1 MIDPKYTK
9 AVSSVI
15 TVQSETNTL
24 KSVQTNELKYTLCD
38 RDNTSSKKGNFFVS
52 FGLPTKPEDLGT
64 GSTMSLY
71 YPELQQLNVDQV
83 IICPIPPSSYSEFI
97 DGRSLT
103 WTVPQAGGGSSQSSL
118 SSVTVYSST
127 YSSDKPLRSETSPL
141 LGDNVVFLFCD
152 SINRPFSGSTV
163 DEIGQ
168 VTSLSTHTTWEPDST
183 NYLKRPSAISYSEV
197 KGTSLINGFNTD
209 ARTNTKYAVKVPTNY
224 PESRSGY
231 NYDIPVGFA
240 VMDKGFMVL
249 THTGLTSNFPWT
261 SGFTD
266 ITNTTP
272 ADTLEDKTN
281 VYFTGSTGGNNSSS
295 LVFSDINTSFKSS
308 VVCLAMPKE
317 FYISNNPTWNREKAL
332 STLNQQTGIVSID
345 PVYVTEIGLYNALG
359 ELIAVAK
366 TSEPVE
372 KTYVNLF
379 NFSIDIEM

>member
-1 MIDPKYTK
+1 MIDPKFTK

-38 RDNTSSKKGNFFVS
+38 RDNIASKKGNFFVS
-52 FGLPTKPEDLGT
+52 FGLPTRSEDLGT
-64 GSTMSLY
+64 GSTLSLY
-71 YPELQQLNVDQV
+71 YPELQQLNVDQM
-83 IICPIPPSSYSEFI
+83 IICPIPPNSYSEFI

-168 VTSLSTHTTWEPDST
+168 LTNLSTHTTWEPDST
-183 NYLKRPSAISYSEV
+183 NYLRRPSAISYSEV
-197 KGTSLINGFNTD
+197 KGTSLVNGFNTD
-209 ARTNTKYAVKVPTNY
+209 ARSNTNYAVKVPSNY
-224 PESRSGY
+224 PESRAGY

-249 THTGLTSNFPWT
+249 THTGLTSNFPWL

-295 LVFSDINTSFKSS
+295 LTFNDINTSFKSS

>member
-9 AVSSVI
+9 PVSSVV

-24 KSVQTNELKYTLCD
+24 KRIYTNELKYTLCD
-38 RDNTSSKKGNFFVS
+38 RDDITNKKGNYFVS
-52 FGLPTKPEDLGT
+52 FGLPTRPEDLGT
-64 GSTMSLY
+64 GSTLSLY
-71 YPELQQLNVDQV
+71 YPELQQLNVDQM

-103 WTVPQAGGGSSQSSL
+103 LALPQAGGGASQTSL
-118 SSVTVYSST
+118 SSVTIYSST
-127 YSSDKPLRSETSPL
+127 YSSNKPLKSETSPL
-141 LGDNVVFLFCD
+141 LGDNIVFLFSD

-168 VTSLSTHTTWEPDST
+168 LTNLSTHTTWEPDTT
-183 NYLKRPSAISYSEV
+183 NYLRRPSAVSYTEV
-197 KGTSLINGFNTD
+197 KGTSLVNGFNTD

-224 PESRSGY
+224 PEARSGY

-240 VMDKGFMVL
+240 VMDKGFIVI
-249 THTGLTSNFPWT
+249 THTGLTSNFPWL

-266 ITNTTP
+266 VTNTTP
-272 ADTLEDKTN
+272 SDTLEDKTAI
-281 VYFTGSTGGNNSSS
+281 YFTGTTGGYPSSS
-295 LVFSDINTSFKSS
+295 LMFVDINTSFKSS

-317 FYISNNPTWNREKAL
+317 FYISNNPTWNRERAL
-332 STLNQQTGIVSID
+332 STLNQQTGVVNID